1 MQEPLKQQ
9 LGNSGFLDARDG
21 LVHNMWAVVLTL
33 LLSTGAGFG
42 QTAVTSS
49 VGSPSTNSGEAVV
62 LEVGPYAFVTAD
74 QGRYLTEAIDSA
86 AKASAR
92 AIILNIDCRGGLA
105 AEVRRF
111 AEKLVA
117 CDVET
122 IALVSADVAGAG
134 AIAALAADKIYLRSG
149 VKFGGEVEAI
159 DWRGPKDALPARL
172 TDLSYPDISD
182 DLVELLSPRGLD
194 AQLVKGICDPDVEV
208 VIGGKKYSDQGDV
221 LTISAEKGEALGLIS
236 GTAATVEE
244 VVAAEQL
251 GNVQSLPA
259 PKVVIRAAPE
269 KDHGKEAEVPEA
281 APKVEE
287 DSGDGSG
294 STDQVADQAK
304 EDVGDDLAGEEDA
317 ENRSFGETRMQDY
330 SGKIVVIP
338 VEMDSLIRKT
348 KFDFMKRVIAKA
360 NADDAEAIIFD
371 MNTPGGIAWY
381 TEEIM
386 LSDLPGLDVPTYT
399 FVNPKA
405 MSAGALIA
413 IATDH
418 IYMHSPSTIGAAAPV
433 TGNGADIAETML
445 QKVMSDIL
453 STADDVA
460 RNKGH
465 DPAIAK
471 AFVDPKAELEIL
483 LPVISAEG
491 SLESRPAFD
500 PITSEELLVLNSA
513 DATQII
519 NGQPLFAD
527 GTADSVDD
535 LVKQLGLSGKQI
547 TAKPL
552 GAEAFADFLVKMAP
566 WLLLFGMAGAYME
579 LKAPGFGL
587 PGIIGL
593 ICLGLFFFGHHVAG
607 YFAGFEAIGIFVL
620 GIALLLVEI
629 FVFPGLL
636 VFGLAGLVMIF
647 GSLIYSMVPADID
660 WGGSLNFSGLSGLIV
675 GPAVNLV
682 LGAVGACI
690 LVILALRYLPSTPL
704 MRWMVLD
711 RSLDKGSGIQF
722 AGEAAVLED
731 GVVGGSDSSGDG
743 QDHSLIG
750 RSGKAA
756 TDLRPTGAAFFD
768 EDRLDVI
775 TTGDFIEAGTA
786 VRIIEHEGSRIVV
799 DVI

>member
-1 MQEPLKQQ
+1 MQEPLKRHF
-9 LGNSGFLDARDG
+9 GNSGFVPLRDG
-21 LVHNMWAVVLTL
+21 LVHKMWAVVLTL
-33 LLSTGAGFG
+33 LLSAGASFG
-42 QTAVTSS
+42 QAEVASSPSLEVTSS
-49 VGSPSTNSGEAVV
+49 GKTVV

-74 QGRYLTEAIDSA
+74 QGRYLTEAIDNA

-92 AIILNIDCRGGLA
+92 AIILRIDCRGGLA

-111 AEKLVA
+111 AEKLDA
-117 CDVET
+117 CEIET
-122 IALVSADVAGAG
+122 IALVLADVAGAG
-134 AIAALAADKIYLRSG
+134 AIAALAADRIYLHPQA
-149 VKFGGEVEAI
+149 KFGGEVEAI
-159 DWRGPKDALPARL
+159 DWRGPQDALPARL
-172 TDLSYPDISD
+172 TDLSYPDITD
-182 DLVELLSPRGLD
+182 DLVGLFESRGRD
-194 AQLVKGICDPDVEV
+194 AQLVKGICDPEV
-208 VIGGKKYSDQGDV
+208 QVTIDGKKYSDQGDV
-221 LTISAEKGEALGLIS
+221 LTISAEQGEALGLIA
-236 GTAATVEE
+236 GTAATVED
-244 VVAAEQL
+244 VITAEQL
-251 GNVQSLPA
+251 GGIKNVSA

-269 KDHGKEAEVPEA
+269 KGGGKDVSEVASKAEAE
-281 APKVEE
+281 
-287 DSGDGSG
+287 GDGGTSKASDLVANKTEDG
-294 STDQVADQAK
+294 AADQSSDEENA
-304 EDVGDDLAGEEDA
+304 GD
-317 ENRSFGETRMQDY
+317 RSFGETRMQDY
-330 SGKIVVIP
+330 SGKVVVIP

-360 NADDAEAIIFD
+360 NADGAEAIIFD

-386 LSDLPGLDVPTYT
+386 LADLPGLDVPTYT

-433 TGNGADIAETML
+433 TGQGADIAETML

-483 LPVISAEG
+483 LPVISTEG
-491 SLESRPAFD
+491 SLESRQAFD

-519 NGQPLFAD
+519 NGQPVFAE

-552 GAEAFADFLVKMAP
+552 GAEAFADFLVKIAP
-566 WLLLFGMAGAYME
+566 WLLLFGLAGAYME

-587 PGIIGL
+587 PGVIGL

-620 GIALLLVEI
+620 GIVLLLVEI

-636 VFGLAGLVMIF
+636 VFGLAGMVMIF

-660 WGGSLNFSGLSGLIV
+660 WGGPLNFGGFTGLIV
-675 GPAVNLV
+675 GPAFNLV
-682 LGAVGACI
+682 LGALGACI
-690 LVILALRYLPSTPL
+690 LVVLSLRYLPSTPL

-722 AGEAAVLED
+722 AGEAAALEE
-731 GVVGGSDSSGDG
+731 GAVGGSGGLRDG
-743 QDHSLIG
+743 QDHSLVG

-768 EDRLDVI
+768 DDRLDVI

-799 DVI
+799 DAI